1 MEILIT
7 NKIKKILQL
16 KAMLELNKLDQNLII
31 KKIDD
36 KTLNMQVT
44 DNEMLMSIVG
54 QFDQNLKELSKL
66 TNTNVFFRGNSI
78 TCKGNKENLD
88 IFCKAIKFLINKYAL
103 TRIIENEDVFL
114 SVKKNMKLE
123 NSNVKSFKQLIKT
136 PRKSVIARSEK
147 QSEYI
152 KALKE
157 NDIVISLGPAGTGKS
172 FLAVSVAITLLMEKK
187 IERVILSRPA
197 VEAGEKLGF
206 LPGDMKE
213 KVDPYL
219 RPLYDALYELFG
231 ADKIDK
237 KIETGEIEIAPLA
250 FMRGRTLKNS
260 FAILDEAQN
269 ATETQI
275 KMFLTRIGENSKL
288 VVNGDPSQVD
298 LINKSQSGLVKSQKI
313 LKKIQEIK
321 IIEFDHNDVV
331 RHPLVSKIIRAY
343 NNKKIDDQ
351 D

>member
-1 MEILIT
+1 
-7 NKIKKILQL
+7 
-16 KAMLELNKLDQNLII
+16 
-31 KKIDD
+31 
-36 KTLNMQVT
+36 
-44 DNEMLMSIVG
+44 MLMAIVG
-54 QFDQNLKELSKL
+54 QFDQNLKNLSKL
-66 TNTNVFFRGNSI
+66 TNTDVYFRGNSI
-78 TCKGNKENLD
+78 TCKGDKEKLS
-88 IFCKAIKFLINKYAL
+88 IFCDAIKFLINKYFL
-103 TRIIENEDVFL
+103 TNIIEKEDIIL
-114 SVKKNMKLE
+114 SVKKNLE
-123 NSNVKSFKQLIKT
+123 IEESNVKSFKQLIKT
-136 PRKSVIARSEK
+136 PKKSVIARSEK

-157 NDIVISLGPAGTGKS
+157 NDIVMSLGPAGTGKS

-187 IERVILSRPA
+187 IDRVILSRPA

-231 ADKIDK
+231 ADKIEK

-250 FMRGRTLKNS
+250 FMRGRTLKNC

-298 LINKSQSGLVKSQKI
+298 LINKKTFW
-313 LKKIQEIK
+313 
-321 IIEFDHNDVV
+321 FD
-331 RHPLVSKIIRAY
+331 
-343 NNKKIDDQ
+343 
-351 D
+351 

>member
-1 MEILIT
+1 MSEIS
-7 NKIKKILQL
+7 K
-16 KAMLELNKLDQNLII
+16 LEQNLII
-31 KKIDD
+31 KKID
-36 KTLNMQVT
+36 KETVNISVN
-44 DNEMLMSIVG
+44 DNEMLMAIVG
-54 QFDQNLKELSKL
+54 QFDQNLKNLSKL
-66 TNTNVFFRGNSI
+66 TNTDVYFRGNSI
-78 TCKGNKENLD
+78 TCKGNKEKLV
-88 IFCKAIKFLINKYAL
+88 IFCDAIKFLINKYFL
-103 TRIIENEDVFL
+103 TNIIEKEDIVL
-114 SVKKNMKLE
+114 SVKKNLE
-123 NSNVKSFKQLIKT
+123 IEDSNIKSFKQLIKT
-136 PRKSVIARSEK
+136 PKKSVIARSEK

-157 NDIVISLGPAGTGKS
+157 NDIIMSLGPAGTGKS

-187 IERVILSRPA
+187 IDRVILSRPA

-231 ADKIDK
+231 ADKIEK
-237 KIETGEIEIAPLA
+237 KIEAGEIEIAPLA
-250 FMRGRTLKNS
+250 FMRGRTLKNC

-298 LINKSQSGLVKSQKI
+298 LINKRDSGLIKSKNI
-313 LKKIQEIK
+313 LKDLNEIK

-331 RHPLVSKIIRAY
+331 RHPLVSKIIKAY
-343 NNKKIDDQ
+343 QNKSIDDK

>member
-1 MEILIT
+1 MSEIS
-7 NKIKKILQL
+7 
-16 KAMLELNKLDQNLII
+16 KLDQNLII
-31 KKIDD
+31 KKIDNE
-36 KTLNMQVT
+36 TLNLQIN
-44 DNEMLMSIVG
+44 DNETLMAIVG
-54 QFDQNLKELSKL
+54 QFDQNLKELSRITT
-66 TNTNVFFRGNSI
+66 TNIFFRGNSI
-78 TCKGNKENLD
+78 TCKGKKENIH
-88 IFCKAIKFLINKYAL
+88 IFCEAIKFLCNKYFL
-103 TRIIENEDVFL
+103 TNVIEKEDIMI
-114 SVKKNMKLE
+114 SVKKNIEFKE
-123 NSNVKSFKQLIKT
+123 SNVKSFKQLIKT
-136 PRKSVIARSEK
+136 PRKTVIARSER
-147 QSEYI
+147 QSDYI

-157 NDIVISLGPAGTGKS
+157 NDIIISLGPAGTGKS
-172 FLAVSVAITLLMEKK
+172 FLAVSVGVTMLLEKR

-231 ADKIDK
+231 AEKIAK

-250 FMRGRTLKNS
+250 FMRGRTLKNC

-288 VVNGDPSQVD
+288 IVNGDPSQID
-298 LINKSQSGLVKSQKI
+298 LINKSQSGLIKSKNI
-313 LKKIQEIK
+313 LKNIKEIK
-321 IIEFDHNDVV
+321 IVEFDHNDVV

-343 NNKKIDDQ
+343 QKKSTDDQ
-351 D
+351 N

>member
-1 MEILIT
+1 MSEIS
-7 NKIKKILQL
+7 K
-16 KAMLELNKLDQNLII
+16 LEQNLII

-36 KTLNMQVT
+36 RTVNISINE
-44 DNEMLMSIVG
+44 NEMLMSIVG
-54 QFDQNLKELSKL
+54 QFDQNLKHLSKL
-66 TNTNVFFRGNSI
+66 TETDVYFRGNSI
-78 TCKGNKENLD
+78 TCKGNKEKIN
-88 IFCKAIKFLINKYAL
+88 IFCEAIKFLINKYIL
-103 TRIIENEDVFL
+103 TNIIEKEDILL
-114 SVKKNMKLE
+114 SVKKNIDIE
-123 NSNVKSFKQLIKT
+123 ESNVKSFKQLIKT

-147 QSEYI
+147 QSDYI

-157 NDIVISLGPAGTGKS
+157 NDIVMSLGPAGTGKS
-172 FLAVSVAITLLMEKK
+172 FLAVSVGVTLLMEKK
-187 IERVILSRPA
+187 IDRVILSRPA

-237 KIETGEIEIAPLA
+237 KIESGEIEIAPLA
-250 FMRGRTLKNS
+250 FMRGRTLKNC

-288 VVNGDPSQVD
+288 VVNGDPSQID
-298 LINKSQSGLVKSQKI
+298 LINKSHSGLIKSREI
-313 LKKIQEIK
+313 LKHLKEIK

-343 NNKKIDDQ
+343 QKKSTDDKS
-351 D
+351 

>member
-1 MEILIT
+1 MSEIS
-7 NKIKKILQL
+7 K
-16 KAMLELNKLDQNLII
+16 LEQNLVI
-31 KKIDD
+31 KKID
-36 KTLNMQVT
+36 KETVNVSIN
-44 DNEMLMSIVG
+44 DNEVLMAIVG
-54 QFDQNLKELSKL
+54 QFDQNIKNLSKL
-66 TNTNVFFRGNSI
+66 TNTNLYFRGNSI
-78 TCKGNKENLD
+78 TCKGDKEKLS
-88 IFCKAIKFLINKYAL
+88 IFCDAIKYLVNKYFL
-103 TRIIENEDVFL
+103 TNIIEKEDIVL
-114 SVKKNMKLE
+114 SVKKNIE
-123 NSNVKSFKQLIKT
+123 IVNSNIKSFKQLIKT
-136 PRKSVIARSEK
+136 PKKSVIARSEK

-157 NDIVISLGPAGTGKS
+157 NDIVMSLGPAGTGKS

-187 IERVILSRPA
+187 IDRVILSRPA

-250 FMRGRTLKNS
+250 FMRGRTLKNC

-298 LINKSQSGLVKSQKI
+298 LINKTNSGLIKSKNI
-313 LKKIQEIK
+313 LKNLKEIK
-321 IIEFDHNDVV
+321 FIEFDHNDVV

-343 NNKKIDDQ
+343 QNKSTDDKS
-351 D
+351 

>member
-1 MEILIT
+1 MS
-7 NKIKKILQL
+7 KIRK
-16 KAMLELNKLDQNLII
+16 LEQDLII
-31 KKIDD
+31 KKID
-36 KTLNMQVT
+36 KETTNIQVT
-44 DNEMLMSIVG
+44 NNEILISIVG
-54 QFDQNLKELSKL
+54 QFDQNLKNLSKL
-66 TNTNVFFRGNSI
+66 TNTDVFFRGNSI
-78 TCKGNKENLD
+78 TCKGKPENIS
-88 IFCKAIKFLINKYAL
+88 IFCEAINFLINKYLL
-103 TRIIENEDVFL
+103 TNIIEKEDIIL
-114 SVKKNMKLE
+114 SVKKNVEHKE
-123 NSNVKSFKQLIKT
+123 SNIKSFKQLIKT

-157 NDIVISLGPAGTGKS
+157 SDIIMALGPAGTGKS
-172 FLAVSVAITLLMEKK
+172 FLAVSVAVTLLMEKK

-250 FMRGRTLKNS
+250 FMRGRTLKNC

-298 LINKSQSGLVKSQKI
+298 LTNKTHSGLIKSKNI
-313 LKKIQEIK
+313 LKVLKEIK

-343 NNKKIDDQ
+343 QNKSTDDKN
-351 D
+351 

>member
-1 MEILIT
+1 MSEIS
-7 NKIKKILQL
+7 K
-16 KAMLELNKLDQNLII
+16 LERNLII
-31 KKIDD
+31 KKIDNE
-36 KTLNMQVT
+36 TINISIMN
-44 DNEMLMSIVG
+44 NEMLMAIVG
-54 QFDQNLKELSKL
+54 QFDQNLKNLSKL
-66 TNTNVFFRGNSI
+66 TNTDVYFRGNSI
-78 TCKGNKENLD
+78 TSKGKRENLST
-88 IFCKAIKFLINKYAL
+88 FSEAIKFLVNKFL
-103 TRIIENEDVFL
+103 VTNIIEKEDIVL
-114 SVKKNMKLE
+114 SVKKNIE
-123 NSNVKSFKQLIKT
+123 IEESNIESFKQLIKT
-136 PRKSVIARSEK
+136 PKKSVIARSEK
-147 QSEYI
+147 QSDYI

-157 NDIVISLGPAGTGKS
+157 NDIIFSLGPAGTGKS

-187 IERVILSRPA
+187 IDRVILSRPA

-250 FMRGRTLKNS
+250 FMRGRTLKNC

-298 LINKSQSGLVKSQKI
+298 LINKSHSGLIKSKNI
-313 LKKIQEIK
+313 LKDIKEIK

-343 NNKKIDDQ
+343 QNKSTDDKN
-351 D
+351 

>member
-1 MEILIT
+1 MSEIS
-7 NKIKKILQL
+7 
-16 KAMLELNKLDQNLII
+16 KLDQNLII
-31 KKIDD
+31 KKIDSE
-36 KTLNMQVT
+36 TSNLQIS
-44 DNEMLMSIVG
+44 DNETLMAIVG
-54 QFDQNLKELSKL
+54 QFDQNLKDLAQL
-66 TNTNVFFRGNSI
+66 TNTKVFFRGNSI
-78 TCKGNKENLD
+78 SCKGKKENIN
-88 IFCKAIKFLINKYAL
+88 IFCEAIKFLSNKYLL
-103 TRIIENEDVFL
+103 TKIIEKEDIIL
-114 SVKKNMKLE
+114 SVKKNMELKE
-123 NSNVKSFKQLIKT
+123 SNVKSFKQLIKT

-147 QSEYI
+147 QSDYI

-157 NDIVISLGPAGTGKS
+157 KDIVISLGPAGTGKS
-172 FLAVSVAITLLMEKK
+172 FLAVSVGVTMLLEKK

-231 ADKIDK
+231 AEKIAK
-237 KIETGEIEIAPLA
+237 KIESGEIEIAPLA
-250 FMRGRTLKNS
+250 FMRGRTLKNC

-288 VVNGDPSQVD
+288 VVNGDPSQID
-298 LINKSQSGLVKSQKI
+298 LINKSQSGLLKSKNI
-313 LKKIQEIK
+313 LKNLKEIK
-321 IIEFDHNDVV
+321 FVEFDHNDVV

-343 NNKKIDDQ
+343 QKKSTDDQ
-351 D
+351 N

>member
-1 MEILIT
+1 MCGLKLMS
-7 NKIKKILQL
+7 KIS
-16 KAMLELNKLDQNLII
+16 KLHQNLII
-31 KKIDD
+31 RKIDSESINIQIPNN
-36 KTLNMQVT
+36 T
-44 DNEMLMSIVG
+44 MLMSIVG
-54 QFDQNLKELSKL
+54 QFDQNLKELEKL
-66 TNTNVFFRGNSI
+66 TNTVVFFRGNSI
-78 TCKGNKENLD
+78 TCKGKETNLKE
-88 IFCKAIKFLINKYAL
+88 FPEAIKFLTSKYLL
-103 TRIIENEDVFL
+103 TNLIEKGDIMS
-114 SVKKNMKLE
+114 SVKKNMKIE
-123 NSNVKSFKQLIKT
+123 ESNVKSFNQLIKT

-147 QSEYI
+147 QSDYI

-157 NDIVISLGPAGTGKS
+157 NDIVMSLGPAGTGKS
-172 FLAVSVAITLLMEKK
+172 FLAVSVAVSLLMEKK

-231 ADKIDK
+231 VDKIDK
-237 KIETGEIEIAPLA
+237 RIETGEIEIAPLA
-250 FMRGRTLKNS
+250 FMRGRTLKNC

-288 VVNGDPSQVD
+288 VVNGDPSQID
-298 LINKSQSGLVKSQKI
+298 LMNKSQSGLIKSKEI
-313 LKKIQEIK
+313 LKNLKEIK

-343 NNKKIDDQ
+343 QKKSTDDKN
-351 D
+351 

>member
-1 MEILIT
+1 MSEIS
-7 NKIKKILQL
+7 
-16 KAMLELNKLDQNLII
+16 KLDQNLII
-31 KKIDD
+31 KKIDNE
-36 KTLNMQVT
+36 TVNLQIIG
-44 DNEMLMSIVG
+44 NEMLMSIVG
-54 QFDQNLKELSKL
+54 QFDQNLKDLSKL
-66 TNTNVFFRGNSI
+66 TDTNIFFRGNSI
-78 TCKGNKENLD
+78 TCKGKKENTEL
-88 IFCKAIKFLINKYAL
+88 FCKAIKFLINKYFL
-103 TRIIENEDVFL
+103 TNIIEKEDIVS
-114 SVKKNMKLE
+114 SVKKKIDLE
-123 NSNVKSFKQLIKT
+123 ESNVKSFKQLIKT

-157 NDIVISLGPAGTGKS
+157 NEIVISLGPAGTGKS
-172 FLAVSVAITLLMEKK
+172 FLAVSVAVTLLMEKK

-231 ADKIDK
+231 ADKINK
-237 KIETGEIEIAPLA
+237 KIESGEIEIAPLA
-250 FMRGRTLKNS
+250 FMRGRTLKNC

-288 VVNGDPSQVD
+288 VVNGDPSQID
-298 LINKSQSGLVKSQKI
+298 LINKSQSGLIKSKKL
-313 LKKIQEIK
+313 LKNLNEIK

-343 NNKKIDDQ
+343 QTRSTDDQ

>member
-1 MEILIT
+1 MSEIS
-7 NKIKKILQL
+7 K
-16 KAMLELNKLDQNLII
+16 LEQNLVI
-31 KKIDD
+31 KKID
-36 KTLNMQVT
+36 KETVNISIN
-44 DNEMLMSIVG
+44 DNEMLMAIVG
-54 QFDQNLKELSKL
+54 QFDQNLKSLSKL

-78 TCKGNKENLD
+78 TCKGGKEKLS
-88 IFCKAIKFLINKYAL
+88 IFCEAIKFLINKYFL
-103 TRIIENEDVFL
+103 TNIIEKEDIIL
-114 SVKKNMKLE
+114 SVKKNLE
-123 NSNVKSFKQLIKT
+123 IEESNVKSFKQLIKT
-136 PRKSVIARSEK
+136 PKKSVIARSEK

-157 NDIVISLGPAGTGKS
+157 SDIIMSLGPAGTGKS
-172 FLAVSVAITLLMEKK
+172 FLAVSVAVTLLMEKK
-187 IERVILSRPA
+187 IDRVILSRPA

-237 KIETGEIEIAPLA
+237 KIEMGEIEIAPLA
-250 FMRGRTLKNS
+250 FMRGRTLKNC

-298 LINKSQSGLVKSQKI
+298 LINKGESGLIKSRNI
-313 LKKIQEIK
+313 LKDLKEIK
-321 IIEFDHNDVV
+321 VIEFDHHDVV
-331 RHPLVSKIIRAY
+331 RHPLVSKIIKAY
-343 NNKKIDDQ
+343 QNKSVDDK

>member
-1 MEILIT
+1 MSEIS
-7 NKIKKILQL
+7 
-16 KAMLELNKLDQNLII
+16 KLDQNLII
-31 KKIDD
+31 RKIDNE
-36 KTLNMQVT
+36 TINIQIN

-66 TNTNVFFRGNSI
+66 TTTNVFFRGNTI
-78 TCKGNKENLD
+78 TCKGKNENLNL
-88 IFCKAIKFLINKYAL
+88 FCETIKFLVNKYFL
-103 TRIIENEDVFL
+103 TKVIEKEDIYL
-114 SVKKNMKLE
+114 SVNKNIELK
-123 NSNVKSFKQLIKT
+123 NSNVKSFQQLIKT

-172 FLAVSVAITLLMEKK
+172 FLAVSVAVTLLIEKK
-187 IERVILSRPA
+187 IDRVILSRPA

-237 KIETGEIEIAPLA
+237 KIENGEIEIAPLA
-250 FMRGRTLKNS
+250 FMRGRTLKNC

-288 VVNGDPSQVD
+288 VVNGDPSQID
-298 LINKSQSGLVKSQKI
+298 LINKNQSGLIKSRKI
-313 LKKIQEIK
+313 LKDLNEIK
-321 IIEFDHNDVV
+321 VIEFDHNDVV
-331 RHPLVSKIIRAY
+331 RHPLVSKIIKAY
-343 NNKKIDDQ
+343 QKKSIDDKN
-351 D
+351 

>member
-1 MEILIT
+1 MS
-7 NKIKKILQL
+7 KIS
-16 KAMLELNKLDQNLII
+16 KLDPNLII
-31 KKIDD
+31 KKIDSE
-36 KTLNMQVT
+36 TINIQVSN
-44 DNEMLMSIVG
+44 NEILMSIVG
-54 QFDQNLKELSKL
+54 QFDYNLKELEKL
-66 TNTNVFFRGNSI
+66 TNTSIFFRGNTI
-78 TCKGNKENLD
+78 TCKGKEAN
-88 IFCKAIKFLINKYAL
+88 IKGFSGAIKFLINKYLL
-103 TRIIENEDVFL
+103 TNIIEKEDIML
-114 SVKKNMKLE
+114 SVKKNMKTE
-123 NSNVKSFKQLIKT
+123 ESNIKSFQQLIKT

-147 QSEYI
+147 QSDYI

-157 NDIVISLGPAGTGKS
+157 NDIVMSLGPAGTGKS

-187 IERVILSRPA
+187 IDRVILSRPA

-237 KIETGEIEIAPLA
+237 KIATGEIEIAPLA
-250 FMRGRTLKNS
+250 FMRGRTLKNC

-288 VVNGDPSQVD
+288 VVNGDPSQID
-298 LINKSQSGLVKSQKI
+298 LINKSQSGLIKSKDI
-313 LKKIQEIK
+313 LKDLKEIK
-321 IIEFDHNDVV
+321 IIEFDHTDVV

-343 NNKKIDDQ
+343 QKTSTDDKS
-351 D
+351 

>member
-1 MEILIT
+1 MSEIS
-7 NKIKKILQL
+7 K
-16 KAMLELNKLDQNLII
+16 LEKNLII
-31 KKIDD
+31 KKID
-36 KTLNMQVT
+36 KETFNISIN
-44 DNEMLMSIVG
+44 DNEMLMAIVG
-54 QFDQNLKELSKL
+54 QFDQNLKDLSKL
-66 TNTNVFFRGNSI
+66 TNTDVYFRGNSI
-78 TCKGNKENLD
+78 TCKGNYENLT
-88 IFCKAIKFLINKYAL
+88 IFCDAIKFLINKYFL
-103 TRIIENEDVFL
+103 TNIIEKEDIVL
-114 SVKKNMKLE
+114 SVKKNLE
-123 NSNVKSFKQLIKT
+123 IEESNVKSFKQLIKT
-136 PRKSVIARSEK
+136 PKKSVIARSEK

-157 NDIVISLGPAGTGKS
+157 NDIIMSLGPAGTGKS

-231 ADKIDK
+231 ADKINK

-250 FMRGRTLKNS
+250 FMRGRTLKNCY
-260 FAILDEAQN
+260 AILDEAQN

-288 VVNGDPSQVD
+288 VVNGDPSQID
-298 LINKSQSGLVKSQKI
+298 LINKKESGLVKSKNI
-313 LKKIQEIK
+313 LKNIEEIRV
-321 IIEFDHNDVV
+321 IEFDHNDVV
-331 RHPLVSKIIRAY
+331 RHPLVSKIIKAY
-343 NNKKIDDQ
+343 KNKSIDDKN
-351 D
+351 

>member
-1 MEILIT
+1 MSEIS
-7 NKIKKILQL
+7 KI
-16 KAMLELNKLDQNLII
+16 DQNLII
-31 KKIDD
+31 KKID
-36 KTLNMQVT
+36 NQNVNVQIT

-54 QFDQNLKELSKL
+54 QFDQNLKDLSKF
-66 TNTNVFFRGNSI
+66 TDTKTFFRGNSI
-78 TCKGNKENLD
+78 TCKGEKENIDL
-88 IFCKAIKFLINKYAL
+88 FCEAIKFLVNKYFL
-103 TRIIENEDVFL
+103 TKIIEKQDIVL
-114 SVKKNMKLE
+114 SVKKNMKFE
-123 NSNVKSFKQLIKT
+123 ESNIKSFKQLIKT

-157 NDIVISLGPAGTGKS
+157 NDIVMSLGPAGTGKS
-172 FLAVSVAITLLMEKK
+172 FLAVSVGVTMLMEKK
-187 IERVILSRPA
+187 IDRVILSRPA

-231 ADKIDK
+231 AEKISK
-237 KIETGEIEIAPLA
+237 KIESGEIEIAPLA
-250 FMRGRTLKNS
+250 FMRGRTLKNC

-288 VVNGDPSQVD
+288 VVNGDPSQID
-298 LINKSQSGLVKSQKI
+298 LINKSQSGLIKSKNI
-313 LKKIQEIK
+313 LKNLKEIK
-321 IIEFDHNDVV
+321 FIEFDHNDVV

-343 NNKKIDDQ
+343 QNKSTDDKN
-351 D
+351 

>member
-1 MEILIT
+1 MSEIS
-7 NKIKKILQL
+7 
-16 KAMLELNKLDQNLII
+16 KLDQNLII
-31 KKIDD
+31 RKIDNE
-36 KTLNMQVT
+36 TINLQIN

-66 TNTNVFFRGNSI
+66 TTTNVFFRGNTI
-78 TCKGNKENLD
+78 TCKGKNENLNL
-88 IFCKAIKFLINKYAL
+88 FCETIKFLVNKYFL
-103 TRIIENEDVFL
+103 TKVIEKEDIYL
-114 SVKKNMKLE
+114 SMNKNIELKK
-123 NSNVKSFKQLIKT
+123 SNVKSFQQLIKT

-172 FLAVSVAITLLMEKK
+172 FLAVSVAVTLLMEKK
-187 IERVILSRPA
+187 IDRVILSRPA

-237 KIETGEIEIAPLA
+237 KIENGEIEIAPLA
-250 FMRGRTLKNS
+250 FMRGRTLKNC

-288 VVNGDPSQVD
+288 VVNGDPSQID
-298 LINKSQSGLVKSQKI
+298 LINKNQSGLIKSRQI
-313 LKKIQEIK
+313 LKDLNEIK
-321 IIEFDHNDVV
+321 VIEFDHNDVV
-331 RHPLVSKIIRAY
+331 RHPLVSKIIKAY
-343 NNKKIDDQ
+343 QKQSIDDKN
-351 D
+351 

>member
-1 MEILIT
+1 MS
-7 NKIKKILQL
+7 KIS
-16 KAMLELNKLDQNLII
+16 KLDQNLII
-31 KKIDD
+31 KKVD
-36 KTLNMQVT
+36 KETINIQIT
-44 DNEMLMSIVG
+44 DNIVLMSIVG
-54 QFDQNLKELSKL
+54 EFDKNLKELEKL
-66 TNTNVFFRGNSI
+66 TKTNIFFRGNSI
-78 TCKGNKENLD
+78 TCKGKEENLND
-88 IFCKAIKFLINKYAL
+88 FSNAIKFLVDKYIL
-103 TRIIENEDVFL
+103 TNLIEKSDITL
-114 SVKKNMKLE
+114 SVKKNMKLTE
-123 NSNVKSFKQLIKT
+123 SNVKSFKQLIQT

-157 NDIVISLGPAGTGKS
+157 NDVVISIGPAGTGKS
-172 FLAVSVAITLLMEKK
+172 FLAVSVAVTLLMEKK
-187 IERVILSRPA
+187 IDRVILSRPA

-231 ADKIDK
+231 SDKIDK
-237 KIETGEIEIAPLA
+237 KIEAGEIEIAPLA
-250 FMRGRTLKNS
+250 FMRGRTLKNC

-288 VVNGDPSQVD
+288 VVNGDPSQID
-298 LINKSQSGLVKSQKI
+298 LINKSQSGLVNTKNI
-313 LKKIQEIK
+313 LKDLKEIK

-331 RHPLVSKIIRAY
+331 RHPLVSKIISAY
-343 NNKKIDDQ
+343 QKKNINDKS
-351 D
+351 

>member
-1 MEILIT
+1 MSEIS
-7 NKIKKILQL
+7 
-16 KAMLELNKLDQNLII
+16 KLDQNLII
-31 KKIDD
+31 KKIDNE
-36 KTLNMQVT
+36 TVNLQIIG
-44 DNEMLMSIVG
+44 NEMLMSIVG
-54 QFDQNLKELSKL
+54 EFDQNLKDLSKL
-66 TNTNVFFRGNSI
+66 TDTNIFFRGNSI
-78 TCKGNKENLD
+78 TCKGKKENTDL
-88 IFCKAIKFLINKYAL
+88 FCKAIKFLINKYFL
-103 TRIIENEDVFL
+103 TNIIEKEDIVS
-114 SVKKNMKLE
+114 SVKKKVDLE
-123 NSNVKSFKQLIKT
+123 ESNVKSFKQLIKT

-157 NDIVISLGPAGTGKS
+157 NEIIISLGPAGTGKS
-172 FLAVSVAITLLMEKK
+172 FLAVSVAVTLLMEKK

-231 ADKIDK
+231 ADKINK
-237 KIETGEIEIAPLA
+237 KIESGEIEIAPLA
-250 FMRGRTLKNS
+250 FMRGRTLKNC

-288 VVNGDPSQVD
+288 VVNGDPSQID
-298 LINKSQSGLVKSQKI
+298 LINKSQSGLIKSKKL
-313 LKKIQEIK
+313 LKNLNEIK

-343 NNKKIDDQ
+343 QTRSTDDQ

>member
-1 MEILIT
+1 MSEIS
-7 NKIKKILQL
+7 K
-16 KAMLELNKLDQNLII
+16 LEQNLII
-31 KKIDD
+31 KKIDA
-36 KTLNMQVT
+36 KTVNISINN
-44 DNEMLMSIVG
+44 NEMLMAIVG
-54 QFDQNLKELSKL
+54 QFDQNLKNLSKL
-66 TNTNVFFRGNSI
+66 SNTDVYFRGNSI
-78 TCKGNKENLD
+78 TCKGDKENLS
-88 IFCKAIKFLINKYAL
+88 IFCDAIKFLINKYFL
-103 TRIIENEDVFL
+103 TNIIEKEDIVL
-114 SVKKNMKLE
+114 SVKKNLE
-123 NSNVKSFKQLIKT
+123 VKDSNVKSFKQLIKT
-136 PRKSVIARSEK
+136 PKKSVIARSEK

-172 FLAVSVAITLLMEKK
+172 FLAVSVAVTLLMEKK
-187 IERVILSRPA
+187 IDRVILSRPA

-250 FMRGRTLKNS
+250 FMRGRTLKNC

-298 LINKSQSGLVKSQKI
+298 LINKSHSGLIKSKNI
-313 LKKIQEIK
+313 LKDLKEIK
-321 IIEFDHNDVV
+321 IIEFDHTDVV

-343 NNKKIDDQ
+343 QKKSADDK

>member
-1 MEILIT
+1 MSEISKLEQSLIIRKIDRKTVNIQIT
-7 NKIKKILQL
+7 N
-16 KAMLELNKLDQNLII
+16 NP
-31 KKIDD
+31 
-36 KTLNMQVT
+36 
-44 DNEMLMSIVG
+44 MLMSIVG
-54 QFDQNLKELSKL
+54 EFNQNLKELEKI
-66 TNTNVFFRGNSI
+66 TNTNIFFRGNSI
-78 TCKGNKENLD
+78 ICKGKESNLKD
-88 IFCKAIKFLINKYAL
+88 FTESIKFLVSKYLL
-103 TRIIENEDVFL
+103 TKLIEKSDIML
-114 SVKKNMKLE
+114 SVKKNMQLE
-123 NSNVKSFKQLIKT
+123 ESNVKSFKQLIKT
-136 PRKSVIARSEK
+136 PRKTVIARSEK
-147 QSEYI
+147 QSDYI

-157 NDIVISLGPAGTGKS
+157 NEIVISLGPAGTGKS
-172 FLAVSVAITLLMEKK
+172 FLAVSVAVTLLMEKK
-187 IERVILSRPA
+187 IDRVILSRPA

-231 ADKIDK
+231 SDKIDK
-237 KIETGEIEIAPLA
+237 KIESGEIEIAPLA
-250 FMRGRTLKNS
+250 FMRGRTLKNC

-298 LINKSQSGLVKSQKI
+298 LINKLQSGLLKSRNI
-313 LKKIQEIK
+313 LKRINEIK

-331 RHPLVSKIIRAY
+331 RHPLVSKIIQAY
-343 NNKKIDDQ
+343 QKKSTDDK

>member
-1 MEILIT
+1 MSEIS
-7 NKIKKILQL
+7 
-16 KAMLELNKLDQNLII
+16 KLDQNLII
-31 KKIDD
+31 KKIDNN
-36 KTLNMQVT
+36 TVNLQII

-54 QFDQNLKELSKL
+54 QFDQNLKSLSKL
-66 TNTNVFFRGNSI
+66 TSTDVFFRGNSI
-78 TCKGNKENLD
+78 TCKGNKESINV
-88 IFCKAIKFLINKYAL
+88 FCEAIKFLIDKYFL
-103 TRIIENEDVFL
+103 TKIIEKEDIIL
-114 SVKKNMKLE
+114 SVKKNIE
-123 NSNVKSFKQLIKT
+123 IETSNVKSFNQLIKT
-136 PRKSVIARSEK
+136 PRKTVIARSEK

-157 NDIVISLGPAGTGKS
+157 NDIIMSLGPAGTGKS
-172 FLAVSVAITLLMEKK
+172 FLAVSVGVTMLMEKK
-187 IERVILSRPA
+187 IDRVILSRPA

-231 ADKIDK
+231 ADKIGK
-237 KIETGEIEIAPLA
+237 KIESGEIEIAPLA
-250 FMRGRTLKNS
+250 FMRGRTLKNC

-288 VVNGDPSQVD
+288 VVNGDPTQID
-298 LINKSQSGLVKSQKI
+298 LINKTQSGLIKSKNL
-313 LKKIQEIK
+313 LKNIDEIK
-321 IIEFDHNDVV
+321 ILEFDHNDVV

-343 NNKKIDDQ
+343 QNKSTDDK

>member
-1 MEILIT
+1 MSEIS
-7 NKIKKILQL
+7 K
-16 KAMLELNKLDQNLII
+16 LNQNLII
-31 KKIDD
+31 RKIDSE
-36 KTLNMQVT
+36 TINIQIT
-44 DNEMLMSIVG
+44 NNSMLMSIVG
-54 QFDQNLKELSKL
+54 QFDQNLKELEKL
-66 TNTNVFFRGNSI
+66 TDTIIFFRGNSI
-78 TCKGNKENLD
+78 TCKGKERNLKD
-88 IFCKAIKFLINKYAL
+88 FSEAIKFLVGKYLL
-103 TRIIENEDVFL
+103 TNLIEKGDIML
-114 SVKKNMKLE
+114 SVKKNMKFE
-123 NSNVKSFKQLIKT
+123 ESNVKSFKQLIKT
-136 PRKSVIARSEK
+136 PRQSVIARSEK
-147 QSEYI
+147 QSDYI

-157 NDIVISLGPAGTGKS
+157 NDIVMSLGPAGTGKS
-172 FLAVSVAITLLMEKK
+172 FLAVSVAVTLLMEKK

-250 FMRGRTLKNS
+250 FMRGRTLKNC

-288 VVNGDPSQVD
+288 VVNGDPSQID
-298 LINKSQSGLVKSQKI
+298 LINKSQSGLIKSKNI
-313 LKKIQEIK
+313 LKDLNEIK
-321 IIEFDHNDVV
+321 IIEFDHTDVV

-343 NNKKIDDQ
+343 QKKSTDDK

>member
-1 MEILIT
+1 MSQIS
-7 NKIKKILQL
+7 K
-16 KAMLELNKLDQNLII
+16 LEQNLVV
-31 KKIDD
+31 KKID
-36 KTLNMQVT
+36 KETVNISIN
-44 DNEMLMSIVG
+44 DNEMLMAIVG
-54 QFDQNLKELSKL
+54 QFDQNLKSLSKL
-66 TNTNVFFRGNSI
+66 TSTDVYFRGNSI
-78 TCKGNKENLD
+78 TCKGNKEKLST
-88 IFCKAIKFLINKYAL
+88 FCDAIKFLINKYFL
-103 TRIIENEDVFL
+103 TNIIEKEDIVL
-114 SVKKNMKLE
+114 SVKKNLE
-123 NSNVKSFKQLIKT
+123 IEESNVKSFKQLIKT
-136 PRKSVIARSEK
+136 PKKSVIARSEK

-157 NDIVISLGPAGTGKS
+157 NDVVMALGPAGTGKS

-187 IERVILSRPA
+187 IDRVILSRPA

-250 FMRGRTLKNS
+250 FMRGRTLKNC

-298 LINKSQSGLVKSQKI
+298 LINKEHSGLIKS
-313 LKKIQEIK
+313 KKVLEKLEEIK
-321 IIEFDHNDVV
+321 VIIFDHNDVV

-343 NNKKIDDQ
+343 QNKNTDDQ
-351 D
+351 N